1 MSKITISKKTW
12 STIVTISGLI
22 LISFFFWGLS
32 GCMTPSKINK
42 FKDRYCKD
50 SVSIQIKDRVVKVP
64 IYYSDSSMLEI
75 WLQCDSLGNIYYTN
89 WKQIEGKYSD
99 LQAAL
104 KDNVLTVKNY
114 VTIYDTAH
122 IIVTD
127 TVKFQQANTTT
138 NILTKGQQ
146 LRQQIF
152 WCFLIEHILFILI
165 ALVYTFFR
173 FKSKII
179 GFFKGKIVG

>member
-12 STIVTISGLI
+12 STIVMIAVLI

-42 FKDRYCKD
+42 FKQQYCKD
-50 SVSIQIKDRVVKVP
+50 SVSIQIKERVVKVP

-127 TVKFQQANTTT
+127 TVKFQQENVIT
-138 NILTKGQQ
+138 NKLTKSQKN
-146 LRQQIF
+146 QIKAF
-152 WCFLIEHILFILI
+152 WWLLAIVIVSITVFILYKI
-165 ALVYTFFR
+165 YRLKIKSLV
-173 FKSKII
+173 S
-179 GFFKGKIVG
+179 KIVG

>member
-1 MSKITISKKTW
+1 MKKLDIKNGW
-12 STIVTISGLI
+12 LVNLGIIAVVI
-22 LISFFFWGLS
+22 LLAFLLSSLS

-42 FKDRYCKD
+42 FKQQYCKD
-50 SVSIQIKDRVVKVP
+50 SVSIQIKERVVKVP

-122 IIVTD
+122 ISVTD
-127 TVKFQQANTTT
+127 TVKFQQANVTT
-138 NILTKGQQ
+138 NVLTKTQS
-146 LRQQIF
+146 F
-152 WCFLIEHILFILI
+152 WVRTGKWSFSIVIILLVI
-165 ALVYTFFR
+165 AVVYM
-173 FKSKII
+173 
-179 GFFKGKIVG
+179 FFKFKNKLLAFFTKS